1 MPNQNDTFE
10 SSSTTSPQ
18 QQDSN
23 NSDSISS
30 DKTVANTAPIV
41 MAETIAHDVV
51 KEAQSVGDR
60 PVPSDEPATT
70 SNDLSAANGQA
81 TQTPSSTSPDNA
93 DNGANPAVVANDA
106 VGANP
111 AVVANDAVGAT
122 AVVNGV
128 VEDVADIALEVPL
141 SKHESGTPGT
151 SDSLAQALADASGG
165 SDTDTS
171 RADALDLSK
180 DTDADTDA
188 KGHMRTGSVKKPA
201 SFKPVSVTKSFLA
214 KSLSAS
220 PVVRSGDK
228 GA

>member
-93 DNGANPAVVANDA
+93 DN
-106 VGANP
+106 GANP